1 MTEVKK
7 IIYAV
12 KSIKTEEVVLPAVCI
27 FHRVSTHCMK
37 RKYIGE
43 RSDGF
48 DVVASKVHFDR
59 LKKHRNKRLLVLFV

>member
-1 MTEVKK
+1 MN
-7 IIYAV
+7 
-12 KSIKTEEVVLPAVCI
+12 LAVCI
-27 FHRVSTHCMK
+27 FYRVSIHCMK

-59 LKKHRNKRLLVLFV
+59 LKKHRNERLLVLFV